1 MASEEASPEVV
12 VEVMPGV
19 IGGMIVTV
27 TVTWTEREIGT
38 LSEGDEVGLEAL
50 RIDMGVD
57 ET

>member
-1 MASEEASPEVV
+1 M

-50 RIDMGVD
+50 RVDMGVD